1 MDLKGIMLTAV
12 SQTEKDKQ
20 CMISLICEILKMQQA
35 SKYNQKGGLT
45 DLENKLMVTSGWG
58 GQYRGEEMED
68 INY

>member
-1 MDLKGIMLTAV
+1 
-12 SQTEKDKQ
+12 
-20 CMISLICEILKMQQA
+20 MQQA

-68 INY
+68 INYWM